1 MRFDFILQ
9 VIGKEILSTWRDRR
23 TLMSTILLP
32 LIMIPIFTLGF
43 PMLIGKAF
51 KGEEQARQKVGVVG
65 LDRMPDQLRTFLE
78 EDKKLNGKVVS
89 SGVELISTTSPI
101 EDVQSGKLDAA
112 LSIPENLPVDAGAAA
127 ATIQIYIKQ
136 NSLKSVGVSS
146 KLEGAVNAYRDILV
160 EKKLVDAGLSKQ
172 VLTPIQTQTVDAST
186 QAEKSSGQLAFLIP
200 MFILQFILAGAQPT
214 AIDSTAG
221 EKERGTFEVLLVSPI
236 RRLEVVLGKL
246 GAVTVFALVSS
257 IFSVM
262 GLLLAGLA
270 GKFLIPRL
278 LDQQEGQESVFNTF
292 GGNLS
297 LDSGSILMLFGVV
310 LTVAVLVSVIVL
322 TISVYARNFKEAQTY
337 LVPFSLLVV
346 IPAAALQFSEFL
358 KAGAGLYATPLIG
371 SMLSIMD
378 IVKNVV
384 KPEMITITCISN
396 LLFTGI
402 LLLVAL
408 RSFSRE
414 EVIFRN

>member
-1 MRFDFILQ
+1 MRFDFVLH
-9 VIGKEILSTWRDRR
+9 VLGKEILSTWRDKR

-43 PMLIGKAF
+43 PLMLGKAF
-51 KGEEQARQKVGVVG
+51 QGEEQARQKVGVVG
-65 LDRMPDQLRTFLE
+65 MERMPQQLRSFLE
-78 EDKKLNGKVVS
+78 EDKKVNGKVVS
-89 SGVELISTTSPI
+89 SGVELIPTAKPV
-101 EDVQSGKLDAA
+101 EDVQAGTLDAA
-112 LSIPENLPVDAGAAA
+112 LSIPDNLPTDAGGMA
-127 ATIQIYIKQ
+127 ATIQIYVKQ
-136 NSLKSVGVSS
+136 NSLKSVGVMS
-146 KLEGAVNAYRDILV
+146 KLEGAVNAYKDILV
-160 EKKLVDAGLSKQ
+160 EKKLTASGLNRQ

-186 QAEKSSGQLAFLIP
+186 TAEKRSGQLAFIIP

-246 GAVTVFALVSS
+246 GAVTVFSLVSS
-257 IFSVM
+257 IFSVT
-262 GLLLAGLA
+262 GLVLAGLA
-270 GKFLIPRL
+270 SKFLLPRL
-278 LDQQEGQESVFNTF
+278 LNEQEGGKSVSEVF
-292 GGNLS
+292 GGSLN
-297 LDSGSILMLFGVV
+297 LDSGSLLLLMGVA
-310 LTVAVLVSVIVL
+310 LTVALLVSVIVL

-346 IPAAALQFSEFL
+346 IPAVALQFSDFL
-358 KAGAGLYATPLIG
+358 KASVGLYAAPLIG
-371 SMLSIMD
+371 SMISIMD
-378 IVKNVV
+378 IVKGAV
-384 KPEMITITCISN
+384 KPDMMAVTCVSN